1 MNDYVC
7 KQSTVTARDIL
18 RTVIRDDARFQCIPT
33 EADAERIAAELKWYI
48 NPAYLL
54 EVWQECFRE

>member
-1 MNDYVC
+1 MMDYVSR
-7 KQSTVTARDIL
+7 QSTVTARDIL
-18 RTVIRDDARFQCIPT
+18 KKVIREDKRFQRIPT

-54 EVWQECFRE
+54 EVWQECFKG